1 MLFSQI
7 TNRNRNFLEGL
18 YFGSCF
24 SGLIPDVRIIKKI
37 KRMCVKV
44 KKYLRKFLYSKS
56 FDMKIPV
63 PYKEK
68 NCSNRD

>member
-7 TNRNRNFLEGL
+7 TNRNRKKILEGL
-18 YFGSCF
+18 FFGSCF

-37 KRMCVKV
+37 KRMCVSKEIP
-44 KKYLRKFLYSKS
+44 KS

-63 PYKEK
+63 PYIKRNIFETEIE
-68 NCSNRD
+68 